1 MLKTYFSPSIYSS
14 NYHQMIILLFIFTFC
29 SVTCCLSAAMFIK
42 SLKSI
47 FRQSDWSVF
56 VTHHLHENNKGKGH
70 CDFHGNAGV
79 YSITENGDWIK
90 VIKHACKPCTK
101 VQPSTNCQSICTVY
115 CTLHPTNIQSS
126 SNTATVVYYKGPL
139 YTN

>member
-1 MLKTYFSPSIYSS
+1 
-14 NYHQMIILLFIFTFC
+14 
-29 SVTCCLSAAMFIK
+29 MFIK

-90 VIKHACKPCTK
+90 VIKHALPK
-101 VQPSTNCQSICTVY
+101 Y
-115 CTLHPTNIQSS
+115 IQTF
-126 SNTATVVYYKGPL
+126 NRAVIQL
-139 YTN
+139 L